1 MCTLSVFC
9 KLQLSDS
16 NSAQYCYD
24 PLLAGTVTVVCNQT
38 NKVISAKVGDLSIDD
53 GNLAAE
59 DLETPG
65 TQLLLSE
72 KGREYPVTLITK
84 PQKKR
89 KADTV
94 RAPPSK
100 RIQEE
105 LASSDSEVKLR
116 SQKCIALRPSYAR
129 QELGQH
135 VSYSSQQHFP
145 QSISKVSSILL
156 LETASTS
163 MFTWTTNLLLSLSTS
178 LLH

>member
-38 NKVISAKVGDLSIDD
+38 NKVISAKVGDLSKDD

-135 VSYSSQQHFP
+135 VSYSSQQHFS
-145 QSISKVSSILL
+145 QSISKVFQHLV
-156 LETASTS
+156 AGNSTS